1 MALWN
6 VDIEKL
12 LSGEYWTNRYIVD
25 ALNLADA
32 ATVADQIV
40 ELEKNIHRTNVLFT
54 KVRTSDQTP
63 NTDVYRVRS
72 INQFGELTP
81 VAGQML
87 PLWNVLR
94 VDFSTGSGRPS
105 RKYLRLPIY
114 EGDIDDG
121 QFNTGFLATM
131 GTSYATQMLNIAEF
145 VDVDGE
151 AFTEATVV
159 PFMGMRQLRR
169 GSKRRTQPILP

>member
-12 LSGEYWTNRYIVD
+12 YAGEYWTNRYIVS
-25 ALNLADA
+25 ALTLADA
-32 ATVADQIV
+32 ATVAESILD
-40 ELEKNIHRTNVLFT
+40 LEQNIHRTIVLFT

-72 INQFGELTP
+72 VNEFGELEI
-81 VAGQML
+81 AEGQRL

-114 EGDIDDG
+114 EGDIVDG
-121 QFNTGFLATM
+121 QFNSGFMSTM
-131 GTSYATQMLNIAEF
+131 GTGYSVPLLAVTGFE
-145 VDVDGE
+145 DVDGE
-151 AFTEATVV
+151 AFTESTVM
-159 PFMGMRQLRR
+159 PFMAMRQLRR
-169 GSKRRTQPILP
+169 GSKRRTTAILP